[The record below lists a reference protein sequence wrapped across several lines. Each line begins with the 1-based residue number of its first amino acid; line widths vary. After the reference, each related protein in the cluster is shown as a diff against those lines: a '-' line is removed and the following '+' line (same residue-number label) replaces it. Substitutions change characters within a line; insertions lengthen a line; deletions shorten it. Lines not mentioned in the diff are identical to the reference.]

1 MSPTLI
7 AIGMFVVMLLMM
19 AARLPIA
26 AAMGVAGL
34 LGFTLLAG
42 LDPLLSAL
50 KGTTMARLSV
60 YELSI
65 IPLFLLMG
73 QLTVKG
79 GLSASL
85 FRAIATCVGHLKGG
99 LAFASVLSCAAFGS
113 ICGSSVAT
121 AATVTQVAFPEMK
134 AHGYPDRLSTATLA
148 SGGTLGILIPPSVP
162 LVIYAIL
169 AEQNIAKLFVAAI
182 VPAMIAIAGYLLV
195 IAILVRRP
203 DAAVPLQPKASWR
216 ARRQAL
222 RSIWPLMSIF
232 LAVFGGIYFGIMT
245 PTEAAAVGVAGCGLA
260 GLTHGTLGR
269 HKIAA
274 AVLATA
280 ETTAMIFFIFLGAD
294 LMNAGLAL
302 TQLPANIAQW
312 IGAQTIAP
320 LWILFGVLGL
330 YLLLSSVMDELSMVI
345 LTIPV
350 VYPIIMGLDLWG
362 LNPQDQAIWFGI
374 LILMVVQFGLVAP
387 PVGLNVMIVNSL
399 AKPCL
404 ISETYRG
411 VLPFLLTD
419 LLRIIALIFFPVL
432 SLWLVRAVYPTIG

>member
-1 MSPTLI
+1 
-7 AIGMFVVMLLMM
+7 
-19 AARLPIA
+19 
-26 AAMGVAGL
+26 
-34 LGFTLLAG
+34 
-42 LDPLLSAL
+42 
-50 KGTTMARLSV
+50 
-60 YELSI
+60 
-65 IPLFLLMG
+65 
-73 QLTVKG
+73 
-79 GLSASL
+79 
-85 FRAIATCVGHLKGG
+85 
-99 LAFASVLSCAAFGS
+99 
-113 ICGSSVAT
+113 
-121 AATVTQVAFPEMK
+121 
-134 AHGYPDRLSTATLA
+134 
-148 SGGTLGILIPPSVP
+148 VP

-169 AEQNIAKLFVAAI
+169 AEQNITKLFVAAI

-203 DAAVPLQPKASWR
+203 DAAVPLHPKASWR

-222 RSIWPLMSIF
+222 RSIWPLISIF
-232 LAVFGGIYFGIMT
+232 LAVFGGIYFGIIT

-399 AKPCL
+399 AKPCS

-419 LLRIIALIFFPVL
+419 LVRIIALIFFPVL

>member
-7 AIGMFVVMLLMM
+7 AISMFVVMLLMM
-19 AARLPIA
+19 AVRLPIA

-34 LGFTLLAG
+34 LGFGLLAG
-42 LDPLLSAL
+42 LHPLLSAL

-73 QLTVKG
+73 QLAVKT

-85 FRAIATCVGHLKGG
+85 FTAITAFIGHLKGG

-121 AATVTQVAFPEMK
+121 AATVTQAAFPEMR
-134 AHGYPDRLSTATLA
+134 AHGYPDRLSTGTLA

-169 AEQNIAKLFVAAI
+169 TEQNIAKLFVAAI
-182 VPAMIAIAGYLLV
+182 IPAMIAVVGYLLV
-195 IAILVRRP
+195 IAILVRRSN
-203 DAAVPLQPKASWR
+203 ASVPHHPKASWDTR
-216 ARRQAL
+216 WQAL
-222 RSIWPLMSIF
+222 RSIWPIMSIF
-232 LAVFGGIYFGIMT
+232 IVIFGGIYCGLVT
-245 PTEAAAVGVAGCGLA
+245 PTEAAAVGVAGCGLI
-260 GLTHGTLGR
+260 GLAHRTLTR
-269 HKIAA
+269 KQLAA
-274 AVLATA
+274 AILATA

-294 LMNAGLAL
+294 LMNSGLAL

-312 IGAQTIAP
+312 ISAQAIAP
-320 LWILFGVLGL
+320 LWILFGVLGI
-330 YLLLSSVMDELSMVI
+330 YLLLSAVMDELSMII

-350 VYPIIMGLDLWG
+350 VYPTIMALDLWG
-362 LNPQDQAIWFGI
+362 LSPQDQAIWFGI
-374 LILMVVQFGLVAP
+374 LVLMVVQFGLIAP

-399 AKPCL
+399 AKPCP
-404 ISETYRG
+404 IGETYRG

-419 LLRIIALIFFPVL
+419 FLRIMVLIFFPTL
-432 SLWLVRAVYPTIG
+432 SLWLVTLMYPASL